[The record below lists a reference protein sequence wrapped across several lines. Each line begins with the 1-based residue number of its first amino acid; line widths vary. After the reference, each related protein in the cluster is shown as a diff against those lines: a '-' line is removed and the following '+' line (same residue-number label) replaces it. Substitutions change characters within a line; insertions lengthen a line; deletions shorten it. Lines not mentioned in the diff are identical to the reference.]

1 VFKRKS
7 AEVPQFGQEV
17 EWKINIART
26 ISIYKQGNLHRN
38 TSVQVNCYTL
48 SCIKPTGIINTNVD
62 VHSLLIA

>member
-26 ISIYKQGNLHRN
+26 ISMLHKVNRN